1 MASSCVLQW
10 KTLQGHGCTI
20 NPQPVSPVKDPV
32 SKNDASAG
40 PLRLK
45 RSGSK
50 STLGTLVSPSST
62 GLVSAYGYKASQ
74 KEGRS
79 ATGPGLLLFGPLHM
93 TPTQDK
99 AYICARN
106 VSYIHSTISLSKKT
120 ATLLLCHRRG
130 QDCPYQGLAQRL
142 LKDGPRNEEMPW
154 WSCVALLQERNLT
167 WGRTESPLQ
176 KWVTGRV
183 SREQAVGTAQVPL
196 HFVIPSL
203 LCAGSSCLWFPFPPN
218 CYLLNLID

>member
-1 MASSCVLQW
+1 MTVNYIYDFNRPNCASIVQGRLEGFTNPFEDLIPSSQSLQLWKWWNILGLKPTILKKCLHQRKYSQKMASSCVLQW
-10 KTLQGHGCTI
+10 KTLQGHGCKI

-130 QDCPYQGLAQRL
+130 QDCP
-142 LKDGPRNEEMPW
+142 
-154 WSCVALLQERNLT
+154 
-167 WGRTESPLQ
+167 
-176 KWVTGRV
+176 
-183 SREQAVGTAQVPL
+183 
-196 HFVIPSL
+196 
-203 LCAGSSCLWFPFPPN
+203 
-218 CYLLNLID
+218 